1 VRFREKIQTLLRKIK
16 GENKMQDREIDYKKD
31 HLVIWKRNRK
41 FNNFRWYWGDN
52 FTKEKIEKQV
62 AEYNSHKNRIDDGIV
77 AEYINDPLIRE
88 ICAYKIK
95 VEPLEDI
102 LNEVKELQESL
113 ENVKDSFLS
122 VLSDISQIGG
132 FE

>member
-1 VRFREKIQTLLRKIK
+1 LVRRRIK
-16 GENKMQDREIDYKKD
+16 MVNDGIDYEKD
-31 HLVIWKRNRK
+31 HLVIWKRYGK
-41 FNNFRWYWGDN
+41 FNNFRWYCGDN

-77 AEYINDPLIRE
+77 AEYINDPLVRE

-102 LNEVKELQESL
+102 IKYIKEGYESL
-113 ENVKDSFLS
+113 NQAKEHLS
-122 VLSDISQIGG
+122 SALNDIHELWG
-132 FE
+132 E